1 MIRAVRTTAATAA
14 IMYGPRA
21 SGASMTAER
30 TRSLSTG
37 LGAPLTSSKTLF
49 SSRRKS
55 SFGLTSEHLL
65 HREVIPQP
73 LCGAVD
79 ARLGGGRRNAERPGH
94 LVERKVEVEM
104 KHERQALIRV
114 QLEQGAVEVCV
125 ALSRLRFGFAHVG
138 EPDHR

>member
-1 MIRAVRTTAATAA
+1 
-14 IMYGPRA
+14 GPPD
-21 SGASMTAER
+21 SGGSMPAER
-30 TRSLSTG
+30 TPSLSAGIRT
-37 LGAPLTSSKTLF
+37 PLTSSKTLF

-104 KHERQALIRV
+104 QNERQALIRV
-114 QLEQGAVEVCV
+114 QLEQGAMEGCV
-125 ALSRLRFGFAHVG
+125 S
-138 EPDHR
+138 